1 MDYNQYLEANYERI
15 SSKLMRYITSRGYSQ
30 EELEDAKDILSNT
43 VVKVY
48 QMDLGDKTEGDW
60 DNYLFKSLQKN
71 LRREK
76 QYARNSKRDRNT
88 AVEAKGGMV
97 TQDQYDEKLL
107 KDLKTDFSVMY
118 LSMRAEQQFGYH
130 NAHLFLVKHL
140 LGKTYA
146 ELRKLYPEERRIRET
161 VLEVKAWLRENV
173 TKEEVDKAFD
183 EKYGL

>member
-1 MDYNQYLEANYERI
+1 MDYNEYLEGNYERI
-15 SSKLMRYITSRGYSQ
+15 YAKLMRYITSQGYSN
-30 EELEDAKDILSNT
+30 EDLEDAKDILSNT
-43 VVKVY
+43 IVKVY
-48 QMDLGDKTEGDW
+48 QMDLGDKTPADW

-76 QYARNSKRDRNT
+76 QYARNAKRDRNT
-88 AVEAKGGMV
+88 AVEAKGGTV

-107 KDLKTDFSVMY
+107 RDLKTDFSVMY

-173 TKEEVDKAFD
+173 TKEELDNAFN